1 MTHTGGPH
9 APHSVPQQPNT
20 RPPRH
25 KPAVLFVEDEAR
37 MRDLLVRAIGSWGF
51 DVAAAK
57 SGEEALRMM
66 EASPRQILLLDLNLP
81 AMSGMDVFQ
90 RVRERWPETQVIILT
105 GFGDLDS
112 ARRAIHLDVVEFLT
126 KPCHLGELE
135 RAIDR
140 ANRRIAAAEGL
151 PRIEPDPEADSA
163 QVDEPEQHAEASA
176 PVGNGETPAK
186 LEAVERQHIL
196 ATLTKNHGNRAATA
210 AELGISLRT
219 LYYRLAEYQKQGHAV
234 D

>member
-1 MTHTGGPH
+1 MTHPG
-9 APHSVPQQPNT
+9 APHPLPSQPNT

-25 KPAVLFVEDEAR
+25 IPRVLFVEDEAR
-37 MRDLLVRAIGSWGF
+37 MRDLLVRAITSWGF
-51 DVAAAK
+51 EVAAAK
-57 SGEEALRMM
+57 TGEEALRMM

-81 AMSGMDVFQ
+81 AMSGMEVFQ

-140 ANRRIAAAEGL
+140 ANRRIAATEGL
-151 PRIEPDPEADSA
+151 PTVDPDPDDAPA
-163 QVDEPEQHAEASA
+163 AEEFDATIESTA
-176 PVGNGETPAK
+176 RPSNPDTPAR

-196 ATLTKNHGNRAATA
+196 TTLSKNHGNRAATA